1 MRRQVQDD
9 LAKWEMNAA
18 GDPEAQADSRSRAHE
33 FAKIL
38 KASTPLVIPG
48 CRITKSFEA
57 GSQEH
62 PYVPCPHCKEMQ
74 VLDWENMLSN
84 LDPEHPEKACFNCV
98 ACGVEIHEH
107 HRPAM
112 LARLEFRAHN
122 PAALRSHRSFW
133 IWSAYSVLQSFE
145 RIAREWLKAK
155 RDSAAEQTFLNDT
168 AGKAYKAVLK
178 ELRTKAR
185 KQGLWLP
192 FFPVE
197 HGGMGLGPLANALVQ
212 MELGHSHLG
221 ALSMNSQGPDDAT
234 MLTLLAHGTDFQKEK
249 YLKPLI
255 NGEKRI
261 CYSMTEK
268 AAGADATGMQTT
280 AVKDGK
286 GNYVLNG
293 EKWFSSA
300 ATAADIAVV
309 MAKTNPEAP
318 RHQQY
323 STFIVELPNPGY
335 RIIRDIPTMAVHG
348 KHYTEMG
355 GGHAEVA
362 IENLIVPEE
371 NLLGGEGMGFA
382 MGQHRL
388 AYGRLRHGMHNVAMA
403 QRALD
408 LATEHVTKRTTFGKG
423 LEDRQGVQF
432 MLADCASKIYIA
444 RLMLMHIAYKAE
456 NGMDIRQENGMAK
469 VFLAN
474 MVHKV
479 VDTAIQLHGA
489 LGYSLDT
496 PLAAWYTHIR
506 SQRLV
511 DGPDEV
517 HKWITGKNVIRA
529 FKKDGTTAAA
539 AGGDLL

>member
-1 MRRQVQDD
+1 
-9 LAKWEMNAA
+9 
-18 GDPEAQADSRSRAHE
+18 
-33 FAKIL
+33 
-38 KASTPLVIPG
+38 
-48 CRITKSFEA
+48 
-57 GSQEH
+57 
-62 PYVPCPHCKEMQ
+62 
-74 VLDWENMLSN
+74 
-84 LDPEHPEKACFNCV
+84 
-98 ACGVEIHEH
+98 
-107 HRPAM
+107 
-112 LARLEFRAHN
+112 
-122 PAALRSHRSFW
+122 
-133 IWSAYSVLQSFE
+133 
-145 RIAREWLKAK
+145 
-155 RDSAAEQTFLNDT
+155 
-168 AGKAYKAVLK
+168 
-178 ELRTKAR
+178 
-185 KQGLWLP
+185 
-192 FFPVE
+192 
-197 HGGMGLGPLANALVQ
+197 
-212 MELGHSHLG
+212 
-221 ALSMNSQGPDDAT
+221 
-234 MLTLLAHGTDFQKEK
+234 
-249 YLKPLI
+249 
-255 NGEKRI
+255 
-261 CYSMTEK
+261 
-268 AAGADATGMQTT
+268 
-280 AVKDGK
+280 VKDGK

-309 MAKTNPEAP
+309 MAKTNPDAP
-318 RHQQY
+318 RHQQF

-335 RIIRDIPTMAVHG
+335 KILRDIPTMAVHG
-348 KHYTEMG
+348 PHYAEMG
-355 GGHAEVA
+355 GGHAEVK
-362 IENLIVPEE
+362 IDNLVVPEA

-408 LATEHVTKRTTFGKG
+408 LATEQVTSRSTFGKG

-432 MLADCASKIYIA
+432 MLAECASQLYIA

-456 NGMDIRQENGMAK
+456 NGLDIRQENGMAK

-529 FKKDGTTAAA
+529 YKKDGTTAAA

>member
-1 MRRQVQDD
+1 MAIDFTIPEDAKEVRERVRRWVQD
-9 LAKWEMNAA
+9 EC
-18 GDPEAQADSRSRAHE
+18 
-33 FAKIL
+33 
-38 KASTPLVIPG
+38 IPA
-48 CRITKSFEA
+48 E
-57 GSQEH
+57 
-62 PYVPCPHCKEMQ
+62 KEMAGGKKFKD
-74 VLDWENMLSN
+74 V
-84 LDPEHPEKACFNCV
+84 
-98 ACGVEIHEH
+98 
-107 HRPAM
+107 
-112 LARLEFRAHN
+112 LARLR
-122 PAALRSHRSFW
+122 
-133 IWSAYSVLQSFE
+133 
-145 RIAREWLKAK
+145 K
-155 RDSAAEQTFLNDT
+155 
-168 AGKAYKAVLK
+168 
-178 ELRTKAR
+178 KAR
-185 KQGLWLP
+185 AEGLWLP
-192 FFPVE
+192 FIPKE
-197 HGGMGLGPLANALVQ
+197 YGGMGLGPLANALVQ
-212 MELGHSHLG
+212 MELGQSHLG

-234 MLTLLAHGTDFQKEK
+234 MLTLLAHGTDYQKETF
-249 YLKPLI
+249 LKPILE
-255 NGEKRI
+255 GEKRV

-268 AAGADATGMQTT
+268 AAGADATGMKTT

-309 MAKTNPEAP
+309 MAKTNPDAP

-335 RIIRDIPTMAVHG
+335 NIIRDIPTMAVHG
-348 KHYTEMG
+348 PHYAEMG
-355 GGHAEVA
+355 GGHAEVK
-362 IENLIVPEE
+362 IENLIVPEK

-408 LATEHVTKRTTFGKG
+408 LATEQVTSRETFGKK

-432 MLADCASKIYIA
+432 MLAECASQLYIA

-456 NGMDIRQENGMAK
+456 NGLDIRQENGIAK

-529 FKKDGTTAAA
+529 YKKDGTTAAA

>member
-1 MRRQVQDD
+1 MAIDFEIPEDAKAIRERVRRWVHEECIPAEKRLVDRESFKVV
-9 LAKWEMNAA
+9 LA
-18 GDPEAQADSRSRAHE
+18 
-33 FAKIL
+33 
-38 KASTPLVIPG
+38 
-48 CRITKSFEA
+48 
-57 GSQEH
+57 
-62 PYVPCPHCKEMQ
+62 
-74 VLDWENMLSN
+74 
-84 LDPEHPEKACFNCV
+84 
-98 ACGVEIHEH
+98 
-107 HRPAM
+107 
-112 LARLEFRAHN
+112 
-122 PAALRSHRSFW
+122 
-133 IWSAYSVLQSFE
+133 
-145 RIAREWLKAK
+145 
-155 RDSAAEQTFLNDT
+155 
-168 AGKAYKAVLK
+168 

-185 KQGLWLP
+185 AQGLWSP
-192 FFPVE
+192 FIPKE

-212 MELGHSHLG
+212 MELGESHLG

-249 YLKPLI
+249 YLKPLL
-255 NGEKRI
+255 NGEKRV

-268 AAGADATGMQTT
+268 AAGADATGMQTR

-300 ATAADIAVV
+300 ASAADLALV
-309 MAKTNPEAP
+309 MAMTDPEAP
-318 RHQQY
+318 RHQRY

-335 RIIRDIPTMAVHG
+335 IIKRDIPTMAAEGPLSHI
-348 KHYTEMG
+348 MG
-355 GGHAEVA
+355 GGHSEIDIKDLV
-362 IENLIVPEE
+362 VPAE
-371 NLLGGEGMGFA
+371 NLLGGEGNGFN

-388 AYGRLRHGMHNVAMA
+388 AYGRLRHGMHNVALA

-408 LATEHVTKRTTFGKG
+408 LAVKHVTSRETFGQK
-423 LEDRQGVQF
+423 LSKRQGVQW
-432 MLADCASKIYIA
+432 MLADCASELYMA
-444 RLMLMHIAYKAE
+444 RLMLLHIAYKAE
-456 NGMDIRQENGMAK
+456 KGMDLRQENSIAK

-489 LGYSLDT
+489 LGYSRDT

-517 HKWITGKNVIRA
+517 HRWTTGRNVIRA
-529 FKKDGTTAAA
+529 FERDGTTAAA